1 MKTYHSKYHFPWR
14 PGNRFELLVDGPSFY
29 SRMLQCID
37 AARRDVL
44 LELYLFESG
53 TVADRF
59 IGALIRAAQ
68 RGVVVKL
75 LLDDFGAV
83 GLAAPDRQRLIQG
96 GADLAFYNALH
107 YGKWLG
113 NLYRDH
119 RKLLVVD
126 GETAFVGG
134 AGITDEFDPPQH
146 PQRRWR
152 ETMVAIEGPVVADW
166 RELFARLWSQSV
178 GRPLELP
185 TPPATEDRNGQL
197 GRVTVT
203 AALAVQEIKRS
214 VLKRVA
220 KARHRVWI
228 ATAYFVPP
236 WRLRRA
242 LRRAAQR
249 GVDVRMLLPGPD
261 TDHPAIRHA
270 GRKFY
275 GRLLRDGVRILE
287 YQPRFMHAK
296 VALCDDWVS
305 IGSCNL
311 DRWNLRWNLEAN
323 QEVDDPA
330 FTGQVQAAFESDF
343 SDSLEYDYAG
353 WQQRPWRLRLLERL
367 WGAVDLW
374 LERLGHRK

>member
-1 MKTYHSKYHFPWR
+1 MKAYHPKYHFPWR

-59 IGALIRAAQ
+59 IDALIRAAQ

-113 NLYRDH
+113 NLLRDH

-166 RELFARLWSQSV
+166 RELFARLWNQSV

-185 TPPATEDRNGQL
+185 APPATEDRNGQL

-228 ATAYFVPP
+228 ATAYFVPS

-249 GVDVRMLLPGPD
+249 GVDVRLLLPGPD

-330 FTGQVQAAFESDF
+330 FAGQVQAAFESDF

-353 WQQRPWRLRLLERL
+353 WQQRPWRFRLLERL
-367 WGAVDLW
+367 WGTVDLW